1 MTKIRMASNGSLIIK
16 KAKKIWQLG
25 SGYQCSVLGTCL
37 GDTELSTINSRSDV
51 VGGHFSSSFELHN
64 RFVGMC
70 SVRCAASEA
79 VQRLLMKKYRQM
91 VLEYHRHKDEC
102 TVREMWQ
109 ESIDNGDI
117 AGAYWAI
124 SCHPNLSSAFI
135 SECYGEVHMLSHNS
149 VRAGQRLGEKIRQLT
164 LAKIT
169 LQEKITENTRRQQL
183 REEKNLARIQ
193 FLEEELA
200 LQKDI
205 QFARTV
211 QAQVGF
217 QPTQNISEEH
227 ERLQSEN
234 EKLAQRV
241 AFLEEE
247 NLRHQEEKEKQDEWF
262 AENLVQATCEN
273 CAQADTDECPGKDL
287 CGKTVLYV
295 GGLHKMIPH
304 YKNLVEKNGG
314 LFLHHDGGKEES
326 KSRLPKMLVQAD
338 AVMCPVD
345 CVSHDA
351 CLTVK
356 KICKQY
362 ETPYVMMRSSGISSL
377 IAGLGGLSLE

>member
-1 MTKIRMASNGSLIIK
+1 MTKIRVASNGSLIIK

-37 GDTELSTINSRSDV
+37 GDTELSRINSRSDV
-51 VGGHFSSSFELHN
+51 GGGHFASSFELHN

-79 VQRLLMKKYRQM
+79 VQQLLVKKYRQM

-109 ESIDNGDI
+109 ESIDNGEI

-124 SCHPNLSSAFI
+124 SCHPDLSSSFI
-135 SECYGEVHMLSHNS
+135 SECYGDVHMFSHNS
-149 VRAGQRLGEKIRQLT
+149 VRAGQRYGEKIRQLT
-164 LAKIT
+164 MAKIT
-169 LQEKITENTRRQQL
+169 LEEKIIDNTRRHQA
-183 REEKNLARIQ
+183 REDKHVERIQ
-193 FLEEELA
+193 ALEEELA
-200 LQKDI
+200 QQKDI
-205 QFARTV
+205 EFAHVV
-211 QAQVGF
+211 QSQESP
-217 QPTQNISEEH
+217 QPLLGVDEGQD
-227 ERLQSEN
+227 RLQSEN
-234 EKLAQRV
+234 DKLVQRMT
-241 AFLEEE
+241 FLEEE
-247 NLRHQEEKEKQDEWF
+247 NSRHKEEREKQDEWL
-262 AENLVQATCEN
+262 AENLAQAACDT
-273 CAQADTDECPGKDL
+273 CAQADTDECPGQDL

-314 LFLHHDGGKEES
+314 LFMHHDGGKEES

-377 IAGLGGLSLE
+377 IAGLGGLSL

>member
-1 MTKIRMASNGSLIIK
+1 MAKTRRAPSGSLLIT

-37 GDTELSTINSRSDV
+37 GDSELSQINSRSDV
-51 VGGHFSSSFELHN
+51 VGGHFTSSFELHN

-102 TVREMWQ
+102 TVGEMWQ
-109 ESIDNGDI
+109 EALSNGDI

-124 SCHPNLSSAFI
+124 SCHPDLSSSFI
-135 SECYGEVHMLSHNS
+135 SDCYGAVHMFSHNS

-164 LAKIT
+164 TTKATLEDKLAET
-169 LQEKITENTRRQQL
+169 VRRHQV
-183 REEKNLARIQ
+183 REERNLARIQ
-193 FLEEELA
+193 FLENELTE
-200 LQKDI
+200 QKDI
-205 QFARTV
+205 HFAQAV
-211 QAQVGF
+211 QAQESPVVA
-217 QPTQNISEEH
+217 QEKVEQYSN
-227 ERLQSEN
+227 LQDEN
-234 EKLAQRV
+234 AKLAERV
-241 AFLEEE
+241 AFLESE
-247 NLRHQEEKEKQDEWF
+247 NQRYKNEKLQQDEWL
-262 AENLVQATCEN
+262 AENLAQATCDN
-273 CAQADTDECPGKDL
+273 CAQADTDQCPGQDL

-304 YKNLVEKNGG
+304 YKNLVEKSGG
-314 LFLHHDGGKEES
+314 LFMHHDGGKEES

-377 IAGLGGLSLE
+377 IAGLGDLSL